1 MQVRAGFIGFSE
13 ERTWSIV
20 SAIEDASD
28 TVIESIALR
37 DTWTGDGPGGIGSVF
52 VNREI
57 DELELKR
64 WLDNIRDVSVDI
76 PIVLVYGSEPDGK
89 SYMLSNRFD
98 CWLFS
103 EKDRLERTL
112 TAADIGK
119 ALADGEPD
127 SAFERKLFEVS
138 LSAGPCSTG
147 S

>member
-1 MQVRAGFIGFSE
+1 VQVRAGFIGFSE
-13 ERTWSIV
+13 QRTSSIV
-20 SAIEDASD
+20 SAIEGASD
-28 TVIESIALR
+28 TVIEPVALR
-37 DTWTGDGPGGIGSVF
+37 DDWTGKGAGGIGSVF
-52 VNREI
+52 LNREI
-57 DELELKR
+57 DDQELNR
-64 WLDNIRDVSVDI
+64 WLDAIRDDSVDI

-112 TAADIGK
+112 TAADIGR

-127 SAFERKLFEVS
+127 PAFERRLFEVS